1 MPDAAEATLPVLI
14 CGAGP
19 TGLALAIGLVRRGI
33 RVRIVDENPGPGLHS
48 RAMVVHARI
57 LEFYRAFGFAERMV
71 GEGIPVATIR
81 VREGGGSDAHEVLA
95 AQLDSFGKGLS
106 PYPFVLCYPQD
117 DHERFLVRE
126 LESLGVA
133 VERDTVLTGFS
144 ERGDGIEAALRH
156 ADGGEETVRTA
167 YLCGCDGAHSA
178 VRHGLGVGFPGG
190 TYEQLF
196 YVADVKIEGPQRTDL
211 TVNLGRNI
219 LALMLPVRLSGM
231 ERLIGLVPP
240 ELSGRQDLDFEAIR
254 ADVEALLALRVAE
267 VNWFSI
273 YRVHH
278 RVAEHFRKGRAFIL
292 GDAGHI
298 HSPAGGQGMNT
309 GIGDAINL
317 AWKLAEVLRGRAP
330 ETLLDSYEPERITF
344 ARQLVGTTD
353 RAFTALVSGGPFGR
367 LTRRFVVPLALS
379 AGLRFDATRH
389 AFFRMVS
396 QIGIAY
402 RQSPLSAGEAGEVKG
417 GDRLP
422 WVASQDNFAP
432 LASLDWQLHVYGD
445 AHPELQR
452 TAQVLGLPLHR
463 FHWDGDAEGAGIA
476 LDGALLVRPDGYVA
490 LAAQRN
496 AAAAAL
502 DAYARQHGLKFV
514 P

>member
-1 MPDAAEATLPVLI
+1 MPDAAEDRLPVLI

-19 TGLALAIGLVRRGI
+19 TGLALALGLARRGI
-33 RVRIVDENPGPGLHS
+33 GIRIIDENPQPGLHS
-48 RAMVVHARI
+48 RAMAVHART
-57 LEFYRAFGFAERMV
+57 LEFYRAFGFAARLIA
-71 GEGIPVATIR
+71 EGIPIETVR
-81 VREGGGSDAHEVLA
+81 VREGGGPDAHEVLA
-95 AQLDSFGKGLS
+95 ADLASIGQGLS

-126 LESLGVA
+126 LEGLGVT
-133 VERDTVLTGFS
+133 VERGTVLAGFS
-144 ERGDGIEAALRH
+144 EAADGVEAELRH
-156 ADGGEETVRTA
+156 SDGRQERVRTS

-196 YVADVKIEGPQRTDL
+196 YVADVQIEGPRRTDL

-240 ELSGRQDLDFEAIR
+240 ELSDRQDLDFEAIR
-254 ADVEALLALRVAE
+254 ADVEALLGLTVST
-267 VNWFSI
+267 VNWFSV

-278 RVAEHFRKGRAFIL
+278 RVAAHFRRGRAFIL

-317 AWKLAEVLRGRAP
+317 AWKLADVLRGRAP
-330 ETLLDSYEPERITF
+330 EALLDSYEPERITF
-344 ARQLVGTTD
+344 ARQLVATTD
-353 RAFTALVSGGPFGR
+353 RAFTALVSGGALGQ

-379 AGLRFDATRH
+379 AGLRLEMTRH
-389 AFFRMVS
+389 AFFRTLS

-402 RQSPLSAGEAGEVKG
+402 RQSPLSAGEAGAVKG

-422 WVASQDNFAP
+422 WIASQDNFAP
-432 LASLDWQLHVYGD
+432 LASLDWQLHVYGTIRPD
-445 AHPELQR
+445 LQHA
-452 TAQVLGLPLHR
+452 AQALGLPLHR
-463 FHWDGDAEGAGIA
+463 FAWDGDVEEAGVGIDA
-476 LDGALLVRPDGYVA
+476 ALLVRPDGYVA
-490 LAAQRN
+490 LAAAPDE
-496 AAAAAL
+496 AASAL
-502 DAYARQHGLKFV
+502 DAYARQHGLRFS
-514 P
+514 